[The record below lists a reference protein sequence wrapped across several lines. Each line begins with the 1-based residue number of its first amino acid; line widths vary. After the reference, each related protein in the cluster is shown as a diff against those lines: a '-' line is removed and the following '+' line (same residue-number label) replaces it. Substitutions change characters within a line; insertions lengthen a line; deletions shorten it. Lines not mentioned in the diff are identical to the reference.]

1 MKISLIFIAALLIH
15 GCTPQREPITK
26 ANNFDII
33 LTSSDQGD
41 RIFLRKG
48 LIEYHNR
55 HDVGDV
61 PFLLD
66 SVESDRIFDSVPW
79 NLLQELP
86 AYYEPSGKQRIGDN
100 VYEIQF
106 INGSIRKTI
115 KLSNYAD
122 FGDQAHTTQAIKDCI
137 DIVYKIVRP
146 KSDVK
151 PLRMLEM

>member
-1 MKISLIFIAALLIH
+1 MKISLLIITVLLIR
-15 GCTPQREPITK
+15 GCTPEQEPITR
-26 ANNFDII
+26 ANNFDIV

-41 RIFLRKG
+41 RISLRRG

-61 PFLLD
+61 PFMLD
-66 SVESDRIFDSVPW
+66 SVESDIIFKSVPW

-86 AYYEPSGKQRIGDN
+86 TYYEPSGKQRLGDN
-100 VYEIQF
+100 FYEIQF

-137 DIVYKIVRP
+137 GIVHKIVRP

-151 PLRMLEM
+151 PLLMLEI